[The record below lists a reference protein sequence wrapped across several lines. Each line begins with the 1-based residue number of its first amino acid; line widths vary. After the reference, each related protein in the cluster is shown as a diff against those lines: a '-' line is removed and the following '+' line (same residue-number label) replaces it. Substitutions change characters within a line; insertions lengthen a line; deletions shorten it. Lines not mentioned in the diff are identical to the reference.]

1 MHPALGIANQ
11 RLYHASILTRLL
23 VSERERQ
30 ELPVSVLMAAVGE
43 AARWHL
49 QGAYGWFLV
58 ALAEL
63 PDMPANPPLSVA
75 ELVVQQGLEEPLRG
89 ELVELRQ
96 LEASGWLHVLLAG
109 GGGASRTGSTAD
121 SGLALVARDWDEVQ
135 LVRWH
140 DEIADLIDRMS
151 HSLEEW

>member
-1 MHPALGIANQ
+1 MDAITVEQLISVEIA
-11 RLYHASILTRLL
+11 RVDLK
-23 VSERERQ
+23 
-30 ELPVSVLMAAVGE
+30 
-43 AARWHL
+43 L
-49 QGAYGWFLV
+49 QSQAGSSPY
-58 ALAEL
+58 E
-63 PDMPANPPLSVA
+63 
-75 ELVVQQGLEEPLRG
+75 
-89 ELVELRQ
+89 VELRQ